1 MTINQLKLA
10 DWIRKNH
17 ILYIGFAIG
26 GGLGL
31 IAQLILRSN
40 LQTIL
45 SVAVPLLIGTAFYVA
60 FRITQAK
67 WLTQSLP
74 YLLLGSTFV
83 VALGVILLSGAN
95 LGSVGIIFFLLVLG
109 GIHGRSIIMG
119 VAYVLSLVALIL
131 NNSVFISPELVQ
143 VSGANLILLHFLSG
157 LILMLVVRQNAKNFS
172 EIERF
177 VEQTELLRREEAQ
190 LAERLNRS
198 VEKITGN
205 LGKLRASSETSLGS
219 QREMLTAIQE
229 VSGAS
234 QHQADH
240 ISDIAERSEQT
251 HESVEKIST
260 GLSVL
265 VQKAN
270 DAGERAD
277 EGSSR
282 IAGLKNG
289 IDAFA
294 DFFEELNRTFLVLS
308 EKIAETNAFAG
319 SIKEITDQ
327 TNLLALNASIEAAR
341 AGEHGKGFAVV
352 ADEIRKLAGM
362 TDETLSKIDTNLS
375 EVNTFNELAVSK
387 LSAGQQQI
395 SEQTEVADSSNT
407 TFTALHGEMRDLQK
421 EMKSFI
427 EAFKEITVNT
437 DSVRGRTMEFASVIE
452 ESTAAI
458 EELDATL
465 THLVDEQSEIDAYLQ
480 ETHNE
485 AVSLRS

>member
-1 MTINQLKLA
+1 MTIEQLKLA

-17 ILYIGFAIG
+17 LLYIGFATG

-31 IAQLILRSN
+31 LAQILLGSN
-40 LQTIL
+40 MQTIL
-45 SVAVPLLIGTAFYVA
+45 SIAIPFAIGTAFYIA
-60 FRITQAK
+60 FRMTKQP

-74 YLLLGSTFV
+74 YILLLSTFSV
-83 VALGVILLSGAN
+83 LLSIILLVGAN
-95 LGSVGIIFFLLVLG
+95 LASVGIIFFLLVLG
-109 GIHGRSIIMG
+109 AIHGRMLIMG
-119 VAYVLSLVALIL
+119 VAYVLSLGALIL
-131 NNSVFISPELVQ
+131 NNMLFTAPELIA
-143 VSGANLILLHFLSG
+143 GSG
-157 LILMLVVRQNAKNFS
+157 LNLVLVHYLCGVILILVVRQNSKNFT
-172 EIERF
+172 ELERF
-177 VEQTELLRREEAQ
+177 TALTAAQMKEEEELAAKLNQT
-190 LAERLNRS
+190 
-198 VEKITGN
+198 VDKITEN
-205 LGKLRASSETSLGS
+205 LSKLRGASGTSLAS

-240 ISDIAERSEQT
+240 ISDIAERSEKT
-251 HESVEKIST
+251 HESIEKIST

-270 DAGERAD
+270 DAGELAG

-375 EVNTFNELAVSK
+375 EVNTFNELAVTK

-427 EAFKEITVNT
+427 EAFREITVNT
-437 DSVRGRTMEFASVIE
+437 DNVRGRTMEFASVIE

-485 AVSLRS
+485 ALSLRG